1 VTSAIRKHARD
12 FIAILGL
19 VAIALGTAGYILTQ
33 ERFRFPILEDKP
45 FELKAEFA
53 TGQAVVPGQGQTV
66 RIAGMKIGDIGKVDL
81 KDGRAIVHMEIEKKF
96 DDVVHR
102 DATALLRPR
111 TGLKDMFIEV
121 DPGSKAE
128 PLMEEG
134 DTIALENTTPDVN
147 PDEILSVLDRDTR
160 DYLKLLING
169 VGKGLKG
176 RSGDLR
182 EVFRR
187 LGPLHR
193 DLRLLHVEVAK
204 RLENLTRLIDNYG
217 NTIEELGKKDD
228 ELETLVSSSRDVMAE
243 MAPENEN
250 ISEAVSRLPRTLGNV
265 ERALVKVEELGAE
278 LKPGFEAM
286 RPVVRQ
292 LDKTNDQVR
301 PFAREVEPLLREH
314 IRPFVRTARP
324 YIDDVKPAAENLA
337 TASPDLRESF
347 YELNRLFNMLAY
359 NPGGKEKLTGDA
371 AKDAARDEGFLFW
384 LGWVSQNTVS
394 MFNTADAQGPFRRFI
409 LLATCSAILNTVN
422 EEPAR
427 EPLFGAT
434 ALLNDPKLC
443 PSK

>member
-1 VTSAIRKHARD
+1 MTSAIRKHARD

-19 VAIALGTAGYILTQ
+19 VAIALGTAGYILSH
-33 ERFRFPILEDKP
+33 ERLRFPLIQDKP

-66 RIAGMKIGDIGKVDL
+66 RIAGMRIGDIGKVDL
-81 KDGRAIVHMEIEKKF
+81 KDGRAIVHMEIDREF
-96 DDVVHR
+96 EDVVHR

-111 TGLKDMFIEV
+111 TGLKDMFIEL
-121 DPGSKAE
+121 DPGTKGE
-128 PLMEEG
+128 PLMKRG
-134 DTIALENTTPDVN
+134 DTIPLRNTTPDVN
-147 PDEILSVLDRDTR
+147 PDEILSALDRDTR

-169 VGKGLKG
+169 AGKGLAG

-193 DLRLLHVEVAK
+193 DLRRLNTAVAE
-204 RLENLTRLIDNYG
+204 RRRNLARLIDNYG
-217 NTIEELGKKDD
+217 NTIDELGKKDD
-228 ELETLVSSSRDVMAE
+228 ELTTLVTASRQVMGK
-243 MAPENEN
+243 MAPENRN
-250 ISEAVSRLPRTLGNV
+250 IAEAVSRLPRTLGNV
-265 ERALVKVEELGAE
+265 ERALVKVDELGGE

-286 RPVVRQ
+286 RPVMRQ
-292 LDKTNDQVR
+292 LDETNRQVR
-301 PFAREVEPLLREH
+301 PFALEVEPLLRKD
-314 IRPFVRTARP
+314 IRPFVRDARP
-324 YIDDVKPAAENLA
+324 YVQDVRPAARNLA
-337 TASPDLRESF
+337 AASPDLRESF

-359 NPGGKEKLTGDA
+359 NPNGAEKLSGDA
-371 AKDAARDEGFLFW
+371 TKDAARDEGFLHY
-384 LGWVSQNTVS
+384 LAWVSQNTVS

-409 LLATCSAILNTVN
+409 VLATCSTIMNNVN